1 MCVIEAP
8 RERTTDI
15 EARNIR
21 YPLNNI
27 GPGNPII
34 AQVQGHQYAATIACL
49 VTDGHRV
56 YALTN
61 RHVAGDVGETVWAFI
76 GGHLERVGVSA
87 SKQMTRVPF
96 AQLYPE
102 LPAQDAFINVDIGLI
117 DLDDLSRW
125 TTKIRGIGTMGA
137 MADFSGPN
145 LSLSLI
151 GCHVRGVGAA
161 SGDMRGEIQG
171 LFYRYKTTGGFEY
184 VADLFIGPRSSGGN
198 GNGKRSGKTPP
209 FETQPGD
216 SGTLWLLEPAP
227 DSNGN
232 GNGNRK
238 QRSNGK
244 HAKATPDHAYLP
256 LAVEWGRHMLNSTNG
271 VRPQSFALAT
281 LLSRVCALLE
291 VDPVADW
298 NVDQTDTWGS
308 IGHFSIAARTLVALS
323 GRFPKLDT
331 LMNNNALIVSHDDET
346 IMRGDFSG
354 MGSEPFVPMA
364 DVPDFFWKPRVG
376 KQGHTR
382 PFEGPNHFA
391 DMDQPGPD
399 GRTLLDLNEDDEFV
413 NPDRWE
419 GFYDSVSDI
428 LSGKPIAPEHRGLLP
443 FRVWQLF
450 DAMVEFAGAGQAD
463 KFVCAAGVLTH
474 YVGDACQPLHISF
487 LHDGDPNRPVE
498 HTFSRGKRAG
508 ETEQRPL
515 GQGVHSAYEDAMVH
529 DHRQDILDGL
539 KKTPK
544 VAQKELV
551 SNGFEAARAVIGL
564 MRNTFELIP
573 PEDLVQTFIETGKT
587 GKAATAALW
596 KEFGKKTISVMQDGS
611 HLLAVLWESAWA
623 AGDGET
629 NVRSHACPDRA
640 RSNGDRH

>member
-1 MCVIEAP
+1 MASDPERRRRLKRN
-8 RERTTDI
+8 RE
-15 EARNIR
+15 
-21 YPLNNI
+21 
-27 GPGNPII
+27 
-34 AQVQGHQYAATIACL
+34 
-49 VTDGHRV
+49 
-56 YALTN
+56 
-61 RHVAGDVGETVWAFI
+61 
-76 GGHLERVGVSA
+76 
-87 SKQMTRVPF
+87 
-96 AQLYPE
+96 
-102 LPAQDAFINVDIGLI
+102 
-117 DLDDLSRW
+117 
-125 TTKIRGIGTMGA
+125 IRGRCGCSNLHPIA
-137 MADFSGPN
+137 MAMAMAIASSDPTASVPKPRRIMPTCRWPWSG
-145 LSLSLI
+145 
-151 GCHVRGVGAA
+151 
-161 SGDMRGEIQG
+161 
-171 LFYRYKTTGGFEY
+171 
-184 VADLFIGPRSSGGN
+184 
-198 GNGKRSGKTPP
+198 
-209 FETQPGD
+209 
-216 SGTLWLLEPAP
+216 
-227 DSNGN
+227 
-232 GNGNRK
+232 
-238 QRSNGK
+238 
-244 HAKATPDHAYLP
+244 
-256 LAVEWGRHMLNSTNG
+256 AVTCSNSTNG

-354 MGSEPFVPMA
+354 MGSERFVPMA

-399 GRTLLDLNEDDEFV
+399 GKTLLDLSEDDDFI

-419 GFYDSVSDI
+419 AFYDSVNDI

-450 DAMVEFAGAGQAD
+450 DAMVEFASAGQAD
-463 KFVCAAGVLTH
+463 NFVCAAGVLAH

-487 LHDGDPNRPVE
+487 LHDGDPNRPAE

-529 DHRQDILDGL
+529 DHREDILDGL

-551 SNGFEAARAVIGL
+551 TSGFEAARAVIGL

-573 PEDLVQTFIETGKT
+573 PEDLVQTYIDTGKS

-623 AGDGET
+623 AGEGET
-629 NVRSHACPDRA
+629 NVRSTRA
-640 RSNGDRH
+640 LTEPEAMEIVTHPEFVPSTTVDKIGALLKRS